1 MTTAPSVARERSG
14 GAFPR
19 PALLCR
25 VLPCLV
31 LAATLL
37 PAPLGA
43 TPAEDMAD
51 AAKRITAAGRQ
62 LSGARDP
69 GTRVQALSQ
78 AIAAY
83 QSALETLRA
92 GVSGAN
98 ARERELSEELE
109 ARRAEIQHLIAAL
122 ETMGRTPP
130 PAQGMIHPG
139 GPVAAAR
146 AAATLSKLTPAL
158 HAEAE
163 DLAREYGELAEL
175 RRLRLEGERDLATG
189 IAALGAARTELG
201 ETLRRKAPPQPRE
214 TEDPAMAE
222 VLRSSDTLTTLA
234 AKLAGQ
240 GGGRR
245 TADAPPPK
253 LSRPVAGEIARRF
266 NEADAAGVRR
276 PGLTMSAPPLSLVTA
291 PADAIVRYVG
301 PFLDYGYVVVVE
313 TDEGTL
319 IVLAGLARVQ
329 VAASQA
335 VRRGDLLGQLGGPAY
350 ESRDGGPPAI
360 DLGEPGPAENADE
373 ATEGEATEVETEDET
388 GEDHGPG
395 ETADGEAAEND
406 GTGGTG
412 ADELLYIE
420 VRHGRGPVDPAEL
433 FASENG

>member
-1 MTTAPSVARERSG
+1 MTTTSPGRIGRAILGVA
-14 GAFPR
+14 
-19 PALLCR
+19 
-25 VLPCLV
+25 
-31 LAATLL
+31 LAVGLA

-43 TPAEDMAD
+43 TPAEDMAE
-51 AAKRITAAGRQ
+51 AAKRIGAAGRE
-62 LSGARDP
+62 LAEARDA
-69 GTRVQALSQ
+69 GARVQALSR

-83 QSALETLRA
+83 QSALDTLRA

-98 ARERELSEELE
+98 ARERELSADLE
-109 ARRAEIQHLIAAL
+109 TRRGEIQHLIAAL

-130 PAQGMIHPG
+130 PAQGMIHPD

-201 ETLRRKAPPQPRE
+201 ETLRRKAPRQPRE

-222 VLRSSDTLTTLA
+222 FLRSSDTLTTLA
-234 AKLAGQ
+234 EKLAAR

-245 TADAPPPK
+245 AADAPPPK
-253 LSRPVAGEIARRF
+253 LSRPVVGEIARRF

-313 TDEGTL
+313 TDDATL

-329 VAASQA
+329 VETSQA

-350 ESRDGGPPAI
+350 ESRDGGAPAI
-360 DLGEPGPAENADE
+360 DLGEPDPAEIGDE
-373 ATEGEATEVETEDET
+373 AADGEAA
-388 GEDHGPG
+388 EDHGPG
-395 ETADGEAAEND
+395 ETADGGSGEDD
-406 GTGGTG
+406 GTGDTG

-420 VRHGRGPVDPAEL
+420 VRHGRGPVDPAGL